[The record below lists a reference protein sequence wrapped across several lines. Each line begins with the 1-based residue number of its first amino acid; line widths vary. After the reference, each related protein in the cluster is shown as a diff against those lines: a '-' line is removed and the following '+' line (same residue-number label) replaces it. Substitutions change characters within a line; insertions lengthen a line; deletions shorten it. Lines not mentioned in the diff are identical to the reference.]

1 MSAALHEGYV
11 ITLLNLVKIGY
22 LHLLPSGV
30 KLLVYI
36 FLDYYKQ
43 NIAVLKDFIETAIYR
58 IAEIYFY
65 AIMIK
70 LC

>member
-11 ITLLNLVKIGY
+11 VTLLNLVKIGY
-22 LHLLPSGV
+22 LHLHPFGV

-36 FLDYYKQ
+36 FLDYYNQ

-58 IAEIYFY
+58 IAKIYFY